1 LYEEVKRDSYK
12 HYENVVNKI
21 PAKDVKRRL
30 PLLKV
35 PQSTQALLVETKDT
49 TNRLAINFKTSF
61 YRINCTAKLKYNMPT
76 PLAPFIAK
84 L

>member
-1 LYEEVKRDSYK
+1 LYEEIKRDTYK
-12 HYENVVNKI
+12 HYENIVNTI
-21 PAKDVKRRL
+21 PEKDLKRRL

-35 PQSTQALLVETKDT
+35 PQSTQALFVETKDA
-49 TNRLAINFKTSF
+49 TNRFAINFKTSL

-76 PLAPFIAK
+76 PLAPFKAK